1 MKVYDV
7 VRNAK
12 ETYINEIS
20 HGSYPGMCWCL
31 KVAATRGMDFKEKN
45 RKGHPSY
52 KDLVAN
58 IPEFRPEFFGRPK
71 IAQPGLDFWWD
82 NKETQPRLDAFNV
95 LEDIYKESVREFE
108 Y

>member
-20 HGSYPGMCWCL
+20 HRSYPGMCWCL

-45 RKGHPSY
+45 RKGTS
-52 KDLVAN
+52 
-58 IPEFRPEFFGRPK
+58 
-71 IAQPGLDFWWD
+71 
-82 NKETQPRLDAFNV
+82 V
-95 LEDIYKESVREFE
+95 L
-108 Y
+108 